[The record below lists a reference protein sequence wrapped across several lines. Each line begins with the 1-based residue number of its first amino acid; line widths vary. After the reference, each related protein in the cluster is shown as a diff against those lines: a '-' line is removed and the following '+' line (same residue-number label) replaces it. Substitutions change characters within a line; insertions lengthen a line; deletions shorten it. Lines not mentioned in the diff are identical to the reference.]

1 MVITL
6 RWRVAAR
13 REEPR
18 MSPPSR
24 ILIAFLAFLVL
35 IEQPVQI
42 WAQRPPAQTES
53 EPGLVIIVEGIGGID
68 MVGKSA
74 KLSFKHANLPHDVHR
89 FIWTHGTGKFLTDL
103 QDTQHVLKKAD
114 ELASF
119 IRDYRA
125 RYPNRRIYIVA
136 KSGGTGLTLF
146 ALRDLP
152 ANTVERVILLSAA
165 VSPNFDLRH
174 ALRAT
179 RGEIVSFH
187 SRNDRM
193 ILSWGT
199 STFGTID
206 RHYGESAGLKG
217 FVVPLNQT
225 DEDRT
230 LYRRLVQVP
239 YTSRMLLAGV
249 SNGSHSA
256 TSLPWFISSEVV
268 PWLR

>member
-1 MVITL
+1 MPATSRL
-6 RWRVAAR
+6 LAA
-13 REEPR
+13 
-18 MSPPSR
+18 
-24 ILIAFLAFLVL
+24 LLAFLIL
-35 IEQPVQI
+35 IERPLEI
-42 WAQRPPAQTES
+42 WAKQPPAQVET

-74 KLSFKHANLPHDVHR
+74 KLSFKTANLPHDVHR
-89 FIWTHGTGKFLTDL
+89 FVWTHGTGKFLTDL

-114 ELASF
+114 ELARF

-125 RYPNRRIYIVA
+125 KHPNRRIYIVA

-152 ANTVERVILLSAA
+152 ANTVDRVILLSAA
-165 VSPNFDLRH
+165 VGPSFDLRH

-179 RGEIVSFH
+179 RSEIVSFH
-187 SRNDRM
+187 SRNDRLL
-193 ILSWGT
+193 LSWGT

-217 FVVPLNQT
+217 FTVPTNLN
-225 DEDRT
+225 DEDRA
-230 LYRRLVQVP
+230 LYRRLIQVP
-239 YTSRMLLAGV
+239 YTNRMLREGV
-249 SNGSHSA
+249 SNGSHTA

>member
-1 MVITL
+1 MPTTS
-6 RWRVAAR
+6 RV
-13 REEPR
+13 
-18 MSPPSR
+18 
-24 ILIAFLAFLVL
+24 LIASLAFLIL
-35 IEQPVQI
+35 IEQPLHI
-42 WAQRPPAQTES
+42 WAKQPPAQPDPD
-53 EPGLVIIVEGIGGID
+53 PGLVIIVEGIGGID

-74 KLSFKHANLPHDVHR
+74 KLSFKQANLPHDVHR
-89 FIWTHGTGKFLTDL
+89 FVWTHGTGKFLTDL
-103 QDTQHVLKKAD
+103 QDTQHVLKKAE
-114 ELASF
+114 ELARF

-125 RYPNRRIYIVA
+125 KHPNRRIFIVA
-136 KSGGTGLTLF
+136 KSGGTGVTLF

-152 ANTVERVILLSAA
+152 ANCVDRVILLSAA
-165 VSPNFDLRH
+165 VAPTFDLRH

-187 SRNDRM
+187 SRNDRV

-217 FVVPLNQT
+217 FAVPTMLSNDDQV
-225 DEDRT
+225 
-230 LYRRLVQVP
+230 LYRRLIQVP
-239 YTSRMLLAGV
+239 FTSRMLREGV